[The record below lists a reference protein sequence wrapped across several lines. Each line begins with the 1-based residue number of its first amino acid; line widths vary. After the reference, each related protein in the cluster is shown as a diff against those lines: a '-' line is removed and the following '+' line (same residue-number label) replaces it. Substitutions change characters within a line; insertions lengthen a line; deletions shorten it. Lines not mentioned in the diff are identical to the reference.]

1 MPKALFHPADSE
13 IALPQFVVIEGPQVG
28 RTYEVSDGDKI
39 GTHSESIILLPERR
53 SQELQAQIAQIHG
66 LFHIRNL
73 SSTIPLLVN
82 GEILEESPLHHG
94 DMVVMGDL
102 MLLFNEDHDPSRNQ
116 LQDFISSV
124 ELEENSISSRR
135 KSFENSNSLLNT
147 FVGLDREADR
157 LKTLTRISHVINSIV
172 KLDDLLE
179 QILNVLF
186 ELLPADRGYIYLR
199 EEESRRLRPMA
210 TRSRDGLSSRSTGQ
224 ISRTLI
230 REVQRTRES
239 VLTEDAM
246 DDERFLSGESIV
258 DQQIRSALCVP
269 LLHDQ
274 EFVGVICLDT
284 AYASQAFSEADH
296 KLLNMVAYQAAG
308 AILNV
313 QLYEHRRQHV
323 QNIHKV
329 ATAITRI
336 ARHLSTRNILQEAVQ
351 QLHIVFGVD
360 RCSIMT
366 SSDHSGE
373 TTLRIEHAMGLDR
386 KLIRRQ
392 QTPSDEGL
400 AGWVFQNNRP
410 LRLSGQTAPSDSES
424 PEFSPPPPLSQRPQY
439 KTDSCLLVPICIQGE
454 KPHGVV
460 NLTDKRDGRT
470 FTANDQ
476 EVLMI
481 LANQVG
487 IALHNAE
494 LYERAT
500 VDSLTQV
507 YLRRHFFQRL
517 QELIRKGPQSKDPL
531 ILIMLD
537 IDHFK
542 QINDTY
548 GHPAGDQVLRELG
561 QLLRQNLRDE
571 DIPARYGGEEFAIL
585 LRGTTYTVGQQ
596 VAERIRSSA
605 ERFSFNAKQTPIQLT
620 VSIGIGQR
628 NPDENAEALLS
639 KVDQALYRAKRG
651 GRNRIE
657 QAISSP
663 PIPDA
668 PEA

>member
-13 IALPQFVVIEGPQVG
+13 NALPQFVVIEGPQVG

-53 SQELQAQIAQIHG
+53 SQELQAQIAQLHG

-135 KSFENSNSLLNT
+135 KSFESSNSLLDT

-179 QILNVLF
+179 QILSVLF

-274 EFVGVICLDT
+274 DFVGVICLDT

-336 ARHLSTRNILQEAVQ
+336 ARHLSARNILQEAVQ

-360 RCSIMT
+360 RCSIMM
-366 SSDHSGE
+366 SSVVQELGS
-373 TTLRIEHAMGLDR
+373 AGLDQLVVQGSCR
-386 KLIRRQ
+386 TKIATLSDEKGRGRMTGSSNSVGRGIGRQLVYPERELCDLVAELRQAGLESCEPRRQ
-392 QTPSDEGL
+392 FQQIRLTHVRRRFPRIGVPKWSAGVPGL
-400 AGWVFQNNRP
+400 NSFSVSCATGP
-410 LRLSGQTAPSDSES
+410 LERSGDWA
-424 PEFSPPPPLSQRPQY
+424 
-439 KTDSCLLVPICIQGE
+439 
-454 KPHGVV
+454 
-460 NLTDKRDGRT
+460 
-470 FTANDQ
+470 A
-476 EVLMI
+476 
-481 LANQVG
+481 LA
-487 IALHNAE
+487 IERE
-494 LYERAT
+494 LARHKGAT
-500 VDSLTQV
+500 V
-507 YLRRHFFQRL
+507 
-517 QELIRKGPQSKDPL
+517 
-531 ILIMLD
+531 
-537 IDHFK
+537 
-542 QINDTY
+542 
-548 GHPAGDQVLRELG
+548 
-561 QLLRQNLRDE
+561 
-571 DIPARYGGEEFAIL
+571 
-585 LRGTTYTVGQQ
+585 
-596 VAERIRSSA
+596 
-605 ERFSFNAKQTPIQLT
+605 
-620 VSIGIGQR
+620 
-628 NPDENAEALLS
+628 
-639 KVDQALYRAKRG
+639 QAM
-651 GRNRIE
+651 
-657 QAISSP
+657 Q
-663 PIPDA
+663 
-668 PEA
+668 